1 MAEIDWSDSMEQ
13 TFEYYEV
20 DPISWKDTKPLNMV
34 KKSTM
39 WYRYKNYSRRDS

>member
-20 DPISWKDTKPLNMV
+20 DSISWKDTKLL
-34 KKSTM
+34 
-39 WYRYKNYSRRDS
+39 DL